1 MLIFRVV
8 LGSWLVSC
16 TCLSGKVL
24 GGVAK
29 NAHLIDDFATILD
42 PGPLYYSA
50 SDVDVNVIV
59 LIIS

>member
-1 MLIFRVV
+1 M
-8 LGSWLVSC
+8 VSC